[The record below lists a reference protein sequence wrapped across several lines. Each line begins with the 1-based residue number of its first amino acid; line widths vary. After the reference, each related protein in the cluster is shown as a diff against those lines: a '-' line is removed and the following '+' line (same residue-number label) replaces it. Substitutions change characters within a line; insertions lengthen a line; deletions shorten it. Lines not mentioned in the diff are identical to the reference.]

1 MFYRLIQISR
11 CSLLQDDSATVKRFK
26 PSPVSLSGDDTSN
39 GSLGS
44 TGLKIRLSRYGGGG
58 GGGGGGKTEGA
69 PKQETVKRVSRSSRG
84 GSRELSS
91 SDTEGGAAA
100 TVKQES
106 NKENAGVSVK
116 MCEVRVSPL
125 DRVKV
130 EAEAEDTKVQLDT
143 NLSEVKDSQSR
154 RRPLLGPSSG

>member
-58 GGGGGGKTEGA
+58 GGGGGKTEAA

-130 EAEAEDTKVQLDT
+130 EAEAEDTKVQLET
-143 NLSEVKDSQSR
+143 NIREV
-154 RRPLLGPSSG
+154 

>member
-1 MFYRLIQISR
+1 M
-11 CSLLQDDSATVKRFK
+11 KRFK

-44 TGLKIRLSRYGGGG
+44 NGLKIRLSRYGGGG
-58 GGGGGGKTEGA
+58 GGGKTEAA
-69 PKQETVKRVSRSSRG
+69 PKQEAVKRVSRSSRG

-130 EAEAEDTKVQLDT
+130 EAEGEDTKV
-143 NLSEVKDSQSR
+143 R
-154 RRPLLGPSSG
+154 RA

>member
-1 MFYRLIQISR
+1 M
-11 CSLLQDDSATVKRFK
+11 QDDSATVKRFK

-44 TGLKIRLSRYGGGG
+44 TGLKIRLSRYG

-100 TVKQES
+100 TVKQEN

-130 EAEAEDTKVQLDT
+130 EAEAEDTKV
-143 NLSEVKDSQSR
+143 R
-154 RRPLLGPSSG
+154 RA

>member
-58 GGGGGGKTEGA
+58 GGGKTEAA

-130 EAEAEDTKVQLDT
+130 EAEAEDTKVELET
-143 NLSEVKDSQSR
+143 NLREV
-154 RRPLLGPSSG
+154 

>member
-1 MFYRLIQISR
+1 MCYRLIQISR

-58 GGGGGGKTEGA
+58 GGGGKTEAA
-69 PKQETVKRVSRSSRG
+69 PKQEVVKRVSRSSRG

-130 EAEAEDTKVQLDT
+130 EAEAEDTKVQLET
-143 NLSEVKDSQSR
+143 NIREV
-154 RRPLLGPSSG
+154 

>member
-1 MFYRLIQISR
+1 M
-11 CSLLQDDSATVKRFK
+11 QDDSATVKRFK

-44 TGLKIRLSRYGGGG
+44 TGLKIRLSRYG

-100 TVKQES
+100 TVKQEN

-130 EAEAEDTKVQLDT
+130 EAEAEDTKVRRAG
-143 NLSEVKDSQSR
+143 NESSR
-154 RRPLLGPSSG
+154 GLKIHNHGEGP

>member
-58 GGGGGGKTEGA
+58 GGGGKTEGA

-100 TVKQES
+100 TVKQEH

-130 EAEAEDTKVQLDT
+130 EAEGEDTKVHRAG
-143 NLSEVKDSQSR
+143 NES
-154 RRPLLGPSSG
+154 

>member
-11 CSLLQDDSATVKRFK
+11 RSQLQDDSATVKRFK

-44 TGLKIRLSRYGGGG
+44 TGLKIRLSRY
-58 GGGGGGKTEGA
+58 GGGGGKTEGA

-100 TVKQES
+100 TVKQEN

-130 EAEAEDTKVQLDT
+130 EAEAEDTKVQLET
-143 NLSEVKDSQSR
+143 NLREV
-154 RRPLLGPSSG
+154 

>member
-1 MFYRLIQISR
+1 MCYRLIQISR

-58 GGGGGGKTEGA
+58 GGGGKTEGA

-106 NKENAGVSVK
+106 NKENTGVSVK

-130 EAEAEDTKVQLDT
+130 EAEAEDTKVQLET
-143 NLSEVKDSQSR
+143 NLSEV
-154 RRPLLGPSSG
+154 

>member
-44 TGLKIRLSRYGGGG
+44 NGLKIRLSRYGGGG
-58 GGGGGGKTEGA
+58 GGKTEA
-69 PKQETVKRVSRSSRG
+69 ASKQEAVKRVSRSSRG

-91 SDTEGGAAA
+91 SDTEGGTAA

-130 EAEAEDTKVQLDT
+130 EAEGEDTKVELET
-143 NLSEVKDSQSR
+143 NLREV
-154 RRPLLGPSSG
+154 

>member
-58 GGGGGGKTEGA
+58 GGGKTEAA

-130 EAEAEDTKVQLDT
+130 EAEAEDTKVQLET
-143 NLSEVKDSQSR
+143 NLREV
-154 RRPLLGPSSG
+154 

>member
-1 MFYRLIQISR
+1 MFYRLNQISR
-11 CSLLQDDSATVKRFK
+11 RSLLQDDSATVKRFK

-44 TGLKIRLSRYGGGG
+44 NGLKIRLSRYGGGG
-58 GGGGGGKTEGA
+58 GGKTEAA
-69 PKQETVKRVSRSSRG
+69 PKQEAVKRVSRSSRG

-91 SDTEGGAAA
+91 SDTEGGAA
-100 TVKQES
+100 VKQES

-130 EAEAEDTKVQLDT
+130 EAEGEDTKV
-143 NLSEVKDSQSR
+143 R
-154 RRPLLGPSSG
+154 RA

>member
-1 MFYRLIQISR
+1 M
-11 CSLLQDDSATVKRFK
+11 QDDSATVKRFK

-58 GGGGGGKTEGA
+58 GKTEA
-69 PKQETVKRVSRSSRG
+69 PPKQEAVKRVSRSSRG

-130 EAEAEDTKVQLDT
+130 EAEGEDTKVELET
-143 NLSEVKDSQSR
+143 NLREV
-154 RRPLLGPSSG
+154 

>member
-1 MFYRLIQISR
+1 MNVYRLIQISR

-58 GGGGGGKTEGA
+58 GGGKTEGA

-106 NKENAGVSVK
+106 NKENTGVSVK

-130 EAEAEDTKVQLDT
+130 EAEAEDTKVQLET
-143 NLSEVKDSQSR
+143 NLREV
-154 RRPLLGPSSG
+154 

>member
-1 MFYRLIQISR
+1 M
-11 CSLLQDDSATVKRFK
+11 QDDSATVKRFK

-44 TGLKIRLSRYGGGG
+44 NGLKIRLSRYGGGG
-58 GGGGGGKTEGA
+58 GKTDGA
-69 PKQETVKRVSRSSRG
+69 PKQEAVKRVSRSSRG

-91 SDTEGGAAA
+91 SDTEGGAA
-100 TVKQES
+100 VKQES

-130 EAEAEDTKVQLDT
+130 EAEGEDTKV
-143 NLSEVKDSQSR
+143 R
-154 RRPLLGPSSG
+154 RA

>member
-1 MFYRLIQISR
+1 MCYRLIQISR
-11 CSLLQDDSATVKRFK
+11 GPLLLQDDSATVKRFK

-44 TGLKIRLSRYGGGG
+44 TGLKIRLSRYGGGGG

-130 EAEAEDTKVQLDT
+130 EAEAEDTKV
-143 NLSEVKDSQSR
+143 R
-154 RRPLLGPSSG
+154 RA

>member
-11 CSLLQDDSATVKRFK
+11 RSLLQDDSATVKRFK

-44 TGLKIRLSRYGGGG
+44 NGLKIRLSRYGGGG
-58 GGGGGGKTEGA
+58 GKTEAA
-69 PKQETVKRVSRSSRG
+69 PKQEAVKRVSRSSRG

-130 EAEAEDTKVQLDT
+130 EAEGEDTKVELET
-143 NLSEVKDSQSR
+143 NIREV
-154 RRPLLGPSSG
+154 

>member
-1 MFYRLIQISR
+1 MVYRLIQISR

-58 GGGGGGKTEGA
+58 GGGGKTEGA

-106 NKENAGVSVK
+106 NKENTGVSVK

-130 EAEAEDTKVQLDT
+130 EAEAEDTKVQLET
-143 NLSEVKDSQSR
+143 NLSEV
-154 RRPLLGPSSG
+154 